1 MRLITLKEE
10 RVSVSVSV
18 SERMNDIPF
27 FFFSFYMRETK
38 LTRERERMILKE
50 GEIDR

>member
-10 RVSVSVSV
+10 RVS
-18 SERMNDIPF
+18 ERMNDIPF
-27 FFFSFYMRETK
+27 FFSFYMRVTK
-38 LTRERERMILKE
+38 LTRERERERMILKE

>member
-10 RVSVSVSV
+10 RESVSV
-18 SERMNDIPF
+18 SERMNDIP

-38 LTRERERMILKE
+38 LTRERERVILKE